1 MYGIMA
7 MMVRMS
13 CSGQNKPMMISIH
26 VVALQ
31 ISEPDTRNRKGRIT
45 SYNHDA
51 VGAKLCSKFL
61 EFYTDD
67 EVFINKVAMMVK
79 YHMHMLYVLKNLP
92 FGNRIKMISDT
103 DIHDLALLCRC
114 DRLGRIGADK
124 EEETNNYYE
133 FLKRCQ
139 VPL

>member
-1 MYGIMA
+1 MGGAHDIG
-7 MMVRMS
+7 S
-13 CSGQNKPMMISIH
+13 LIPQ
-26 VVALQ
+26 
-31 ISEPDTRNRKGRIT
+31 NRKGRIT
-45 SYNHDA
+45 SYNHDT

-103 DIHDLALLCRC
+103 DIHDWLFCV
-114 DRLGRIGADK
+114 DVTVWVGLGPTK